1 MTRDALLF
9 EITGLAGTVF
19 RELEERGI
27 AFSQRQVLMFNEAF
41 CKAWLAL
48 PEPVVRSA
56 LADAVLDDE
65 RNHGG
70 LLSRET
76 LQKAHVTRY
85 GTPSDYLDV

>member
-1 MTRDALLF
+1 MTRNDLLG
-9 EITGLAGTVF
+9 EITGLAGQVF
-19 RELEERGI
+19 RDLEAKGI
-27 AFSQRQVLMFNEAF
+27 TFSQRQVLMFNEAF

-48 PEPVVRSA
+48 PEPVVRDA

-85 GTPSDYLDV
+85 GVPSDYMDV